1 MYSLFV
7 FAVYKYSKS
16 NKNYMIFDGEIL
28 IINYPNFQAKI
39 SIENII
45 EIEYYKISSFKA
57 WCMIFNYVAPQCS
70 YVKYVDEKDTVC
82 KLIGYPDFNKIRNLC
97 IEKNIKFLVK

>member
-1 MYSLFV
+1 MSIIWLPLVIPCFILTLIDFRIELFFASLVMLIMYSLFV

-16 NKNYMIFDGEIL
+16 NKNYMIFDGETL

-57 WCMIFNYVAPQCS
+57 W
-70 YVKYVDEKDTVC
+70 
-82 KLIGYPDFNKIRNLC
+82 
-97 IEKNIKFLVK
+97 